1 MRRAPRA
8 SPLALLLPLAVLLAS
23 ILLTPAAGLA
33 QSAPKPTQAEIR
45 AAERTQAAELA
56 AQKAAAAR
64 AAKANGEEQRLV
76 QARIAAAETL
86 RVAETATADAAARM
100 DALAARGRDAETRL
114 AQRAAAMQ
122 PLLPLIERLSLYPAE
137 TLLAVPA
144 AAENR
149 LRAVLVLQAL
159 SRQLEVEAKALRQ
172 DRADAVAAST
182 AIAAETP
189 KLAADLAAQATRAAE
204 LDRLIAD
211 AQTRRQQA
219 ETAAD
224 TAAQRAAAEA
234 ARAETLRAA
243 LAALET
249 QRKAE
254 EERAHADVVRAE
266 KQKHGDEAEAAR
278 QREAALAHPAAS
290 LGTGGQAK
298 GRLTMPVVGKLAH
311 AFGAPI
317 EGGSANGASYSSPPN
332 ARVVAPCSGK
342 IAFADKFRTY
352 GQLLIFDCGGGY
364 HVVLSGL
371 ERLDAKAGQAMQAGE
386 PVGTMPN
393 WDPGGTGRRPAL
405 YIELRHDGQPVDPAP
420 WLRGTG

>member
-1 MRRAPRA
+1 MRPAPRN
-8 SPLALLLPLAVLLAS
+8 SLLALLPLLAVLLAP
-23 ILLTPAAGLA
+23 IPIAPAAGLA
-33 QSAPKPTQAEIR
+33 QSTPKPTQAEIR
-45 AAERTQAAELA
+45 AAELTRAAELA

-64 AAKANGEEQRLV
+64 AAKANDEEQRLL

-86 RVAETATADAAARM
+86 RVAESATADAAARM
-100 DALAARGRDAETRL
+100 DALAARRRDAETRL

-149 LRAVLVLQAL
+149 LRAVLVLQGL
-159 SRQLEVEAKALRQ
+159 SRQLEIEAKALRQ

-189 KLAADLAAQATRAAE
+189 KLAANLATQAARAAE

-211 AQTRRQQA
+211 AKARRQQA

-234 ARAETLRAA
+234 ARADSLRAA

-254 EERAHADVVRAE
+254 EERAHEDALRADKR
-266 KQKHGDEAEAAR
+266 KHASEAETAR
-278 QREAALAHPAAS
+278 RREAALAHPAAS
-290 LGTGGQAK
+290 LGTGAQAK
-298 GRLTMPVVGKLAH
+298 GRLTIPVVGKLAH
-311 AFGAPI
+311 AFGDPTEA
-317 EGGSANGASYSSPPN
+317 GSANGAIYSPPPN

-352 GQLLIFDCGGGY
+352 GQLMIFDCGGGY

-371 ERLDAKAGQAMQAGE
+371 ERLDAKAGQAVQAGE

-393 WDPGGTGRRPAL
+393 WEAGGAGRRPTL
-405 YIELRHDGQPVDPAP
+405 YLELRHNGQPVDPAP